1 MTENNQNYLTQKQ
14 FHEGLAEFTEETL
27 LPAME
32 KMLDEKLEPIKQKLH
47 SIELEIEDI
56 KIAIERIDKRSDED
70 VKGIYFEIEKL
81 KNRIGELEQQVKL
94 LKTERA

>member
-1 MTENNQNYLTQKQ
+1 MENEQKYLTKT
-14 FHEGLAEFTEETL
+14 ELAEFTEETL

-32 KMLDEKLEPIKQKLH
+32 KMMDEKLEPIKQKLH

-70 VKGIYFEIEKL
+70 VKGTYFEIEKL